1 MKKDLFVITI
11 LCVILCPYNTFAH
24 PGRTDSNGCHYCRTN
39 CARWGLNQDEYHC
52 HSGNTYTNSLGH
64 VFNADGSM
72 INSSSK
78 VESNNQIT
86 NNTPTIKKTVAKS
99 SDNSIKSIIV
109 DNNQIDVNDIMT
121 YQTSKSTVDIKV
133 ELNDSKATYK
143 IDKSTLVI
151 GDNTVNI
158 IVTAENGNSKNYVLN
173 VTRKDLSKNTNV
185 KIYVDNKE
193 ITFENDTAEIN
204 LPTSMIN
211 LNYKYELEDVNANL
225 FVTGDKNLK
234 DGKNSVIFEVTAED
248 GTKKTYTLIVNKADE
263 TNGSAIIDNVITIG
277 IVGGLGYGSYRL
289 IKKKK

>member
-52 HSGNTYTNSLGH
+52 HSGNTYTNSLGQ

-158 IVTAENGNSKNYVLN
+158 TVTAENGNSKNYVLN

-204 LPTSMIN
+204 VPTSMIN

-225 FVTGDKNLK
+225 FVNGDKNLK

>member
-52 HSGNTYTNSLGH
+52 HSGNTYTNSLGQ

-234 DGKNSVIFEVTAED
+234 DGKNSVICEVTAED

>member
-39 CARWGLNQDEYHC
+39 CASWGLNQDEYHC
-52 HSGNTYTNSLGH
+52 HSGNTYTNSLGQ

-193 ITFENDTAEIN
+193 ITFENNTAEIN
-204 LPTSMIN
+204 VPTSMIN

>member
-52 HSGNTYTNSLGH
+52 HSGNTYTNSLGQ

>member
-52 HSGNTYTNSLGH
+52 HSGNTYTNSLGQ

-204 LPTSMIN
+204 VPTSMIN

>member
-52 HSGNTYTNSLGH
+52 HSGNTYTNSLGQ

-78 VESNNQIT
+78 VESNNQIN

-204 LPTSMIN
+204 VPTSMIN

>member
-24 PGRTDSNGCHYCRTN
+24 PGRTDSNGCHYCGTN

-52 HSGNTYTNSLGH
+52 HSGNTYTNSLGQ

>member
-1 MKKDLFVITI
+1 M
-11 LCVILCPYNTFAH
+11 ILCPYNTFAH

-52 HSGNTYTNSLGH
+52 HSGNTYTNSLGQ

-211 LNYKYELEDVNANL
+211 LNYKYELVDVNANL

>member
-39 CARWGLNQDEYHC
+39 CASWGLNQDEYHC
-52 HSGNTYTNSLGH
+52 HSGNTYTNSLGQ

-72 INSSSK
+72 VNSSSK
-78 VESNNQIT
+78 VESNNQST
-86 NNTPTIKKTVAKS
+86 TNTPTIKKTVAKS

-158 IVTAENGNSKNYVLN
+158 TVTAENGNSKNYVLN

-204 LPTSMIN
+204 VPTSMIN

-225 FVTGDKNLK
+225 FVNGDKNLK

-248 GTKKTYTLIVNKADE
+248 GTKKVYTLIVNKTDE
-263 TNGSAIIDNVITIG
+263 TNGSVIIDNVITVG

>member
-39 CARWGLNQDEYHC
+39 CASWGLNQDEYHC
-52 HSGNTYTNSLGH
+52 HSGNTYTNSLGQ

-72 INSSSK
+72 VNSSSK
-78 VESNNQIT
+78 VESNNQST
-86 NNTPTIKKTVAKS
+86 TNTPTIKKTVAKS

-158 IVTAENGNSKNYVLN
+158 TVTAENGNSKNYVLN

-204 LPTSMIN
+204 VPTSMIN

-225 FVTGDKNLK
+225 FVNGDKNLK

-248 GTKKTYTLIVNKADE
+248 GTKKVYTLIVNKTDE
-263 TNGSAIIDNVITIG
+263 DTNPSILDNIVTIG